1 MLDGIND
8 FQMLYSALCDLDD
21 IVGMYDIKKSIVDQ
35 IKFLLVNYTGGKS
48 KFEGSMLNT
57 MLCGQ
62 PGTGK
67 TTVGICLSNIWNAL
81 GLLKKENLESKQ
93 EKNSAFGLKQ
103 NKGRRNAVTVT
114 IAEPKEGEDTNK
126 SKFDDIFLMALI
138 GLMADR
144 EKEKGNKEHIN
155 EKEYKEYNDYKS
167 EPNKQLSKERSL
179 IKYIKPKE
187 NDQVD
192 DSFGNVYGESNSNL
206 GDILRHRRYTN
217 AGVNNIRKTLDTKK
231 VDSFR
236 KLDRVKFKEDSI
248 KIVSRV
254 DLVAKYVGQSSPKTR
269 EVLMEALKEG
279 KVVFIDEAYSI
290 VLDEK
295 DPFGSEVLTEINRFM
310 SEHPA
315 LVCIFAG
322 YKEKMESTI
331 FRAQPGL
338 KRRLTWV
345 FEIKKYT
352 GDMLTSIYIKQLAKD
367 NWVYEGDTKVLDKFF
382 EDNMIHFSAFGGDTL
397 TMCFYSKLVYSELKF
412 DFDSYKSLADRTITH
427 EIFMKAYENMY
438 CTNKPKPEINMSF
451 QSMYV

>member
-1 MLDGIND
+1 
-8 FQMLYSALCDLDD
+8 
-21 IVGMYDIKKSIVDQ
+21 
-35 IKFLLVNYTGGKS
+35 
-48 KFEGSMLNT
+48 
-57 MLCGQ
+57 
-62 PGTGK
+62 
-67 TTVGICLSNIWNAL
+67 
-81 GLLKKENLESKQ
+81 
-93 EKNSAFGLKQ
+93 
-103 NKGRRNAVTVT
+103 
-114 IAEPKEGEDTNK
+114 
-126 SKFDDIFLMALI
+126 
-138 GLMADR
+138 
-144 EKEKGNKEHIN
+144 
-155 EKEYKEYNDYKS
+155 
-167 EPNKQLSKERSL
+167 
-179 IKYIKPKE
+179 
-187 NDQVD
+187 
-192 DSFGNVYGESNSNL
+192 
-206 GDILRHRRYTN
+206 
-217 AGVNNIRKTLDTKK
+217 
-231 VDSFR
+231 
-236 KLDRVKFKEDSI
+236 
-248 KIVSRV
+248 
-254 DLVAKYVGQSSPKTR
+254 
-269 EVLMEALKEG
+269 
-279 KVVFIDEAYSI
+279 
-290 VLDEK
+290 
-295 DPFGSEVLTEINRFM
+295 M

>member
-1 MLDGIND
+1 MKSQKSKSIANIPKADPKTAVKKLITNLKIMYYNQDPMLDGIND

-315 LVCIFAG
+315 
-322 YKEKMESTI
+322 
-331 FRAQPGL
+331 
-338 KRRLTWV
+338 
-345 FEIKKYT
+345 
-352 GDMLTSIYIKQLAKD
+352 
-367 NWVYEGDTKVLDKFF
+367 
-382 EDNMIHFSAFGGDTL
+382 
-397 TMCFYSKLVYSELKF
+397 
-412 DFDSYKSLADRTITH
+412 
-427 EIFMKAYENMY
+427 
-438 CTNKPKPEINMSF
+438 
-451 QSMYV
+451 